1 MRAESGRCAAW
12 LGLGLGLGRG
22 LELGRG
28 RGRGLE
34 MTSSTAATTR
44 PAARRAA
51 AWVPGLTTVS
61 ASRLTR
67 GVRKPPTRPK
77 APSSRARWAAVCTR
91 SSCSGV
97 TSTSGS
103 RMLSWAARCRTGG
116 VARQRVCVCY
126 GEGACVTMG
135 RWHLPRELG
144 RPLCSHR
151 LEQAR
156 EPLGSLGVEPTRLV
170 PQAHLG
176 GEEGHGIGR
185 AAGRLR
191 KHQRMNFCQEGV
203 LRRGGMCGR
212 LG

>member
-1 MRAESGRCAAW
+1 
-12 LGLGLGLGRG
+12 
-22 LELGRG
+22 
-28 RGRGLE
+28 

-77 APSSRARWAAVCTR
+77 APSSRARWVAVCTR

-103 RMLSWAARCRTGG
+103 RMLSWAARRRTGG

-151 LEQAR
+151 L
-156 EPLGSLGVEPTRLV
+156 
-170 PQAHLG
+170 
-176 GEEGHGIGR
+176 
-185 AAGRLR
+185 GRLESR
-191 KHQRMNFCQEGV
+191 SGRSGLNQPGSCFRHTSEVKRATGEGARPRLAADSIAIGAELLPRGRPSEGGKHRTTLSN
-203 LRRGGMCGR
+203 MCSVY
-212 LG
+212 L